1 MTILHFG
8 TVKIAI
14 FLDKFYNEKMHSK
27 NLFALVLM
35 MLVLPLPMYAGDGLM
50 WGEKNIRVVQTQWFD
65 IIYSEGSKESAA
77 LLAENADRIY
87 REIAEMYGR
96 EAQARMPVVL
106 SPKREVFNAYFS
118 AGFYNHIVLYDTA
131 PSQDMRVFSEDLL
144 STFRHELT
152 HAYTYNMKNAFW
164 TGFDKVFGD
173 AVNPAGLFITSGWA
187 EGATLTSESA
197 GGEGRLNDEYAK
209 HIVKQAK
216 IEGRFPKYDD
226 VQGASDKHPSGA
238 YYHFNGAFNEWLQ
251 AKYGMEKYARFWY
264 KCVNFQTIS
273 TRLAFKKIY
282 GIKLKDAWH
291 HFENDLQVPDV
302 PPSPLESSAFAICDM
317 FSGSRKTYSPKN
329 NGGAIFSCIAQSENS
344 VAWLEEKS
352 GAIFIA
358 SKEDVRKEIPKPK
371 KLFCVDG
378 AQNISLSRDDRFLA
392 VFYVNQQSATYA
404 CRVKFYDFQE
414 KKWIHFESG
423 GIADGAIVHYEG
435 ASYLVCQQFYSQA
448 KKIAI
453 TSLACD
459 NSAGAKGESEN
470 ASYVEIPLATNVSAS
485 DFYDIGN
492 GQFAFVRKNGLE
504 RNICIATIWG
514 EILFE
519 QKMPQEK
526 FAIRHLSFDFIANK
540 MYFSYAIPGS
550 MPRLGEFDVASKTFA
565 CDKNDISGGIF
576 FPTSIGE
583 NELMYIGK
591 FYRQNRLFKLKVRDK
606 NAVLSQGTISSKK
619 QDALSQMTSVNLSQV
634 ALSQE
639 DVSQIPKTLL
649 SQHNI
654 SQAAGT
660 SLSQINL
667 SQAPTESLSQMP
679 NATLSQLDL
688 PQKNLS
694 QHASSSEDISQ
705 AILEN
710 SKKYNPL
717 NYFTKGLLLPISFV
731 TSYSL
736 DPRFEN
742 YGQTQALP
750 IGITYMTNN
759 PWNSN
764 VFAISAGYSIYTNSV
779 GVSFIASG
787 GTDSSLFKWSVQSQT
802 EFDFAAW
809 KQSLAIGKITS
820 YFPFG
825 KNSAIVFSDAAHIFV
840 GRGNNVYYEFDSKSN
855 VMYAYSGNYEIF
867 PTRTNQRNIFYAENA
882 ASLYYSSIHKS
893 GEGLYE
899 SAGLAIGAK
908 LLCAGIFDLEGY
920 DLYNDF
926 FANVSPFVEIAIP
939 KLLPISC
946 KDFFVYN
953 LPLTLN
959 LAMFDKTD
967 CFLSAS
973 CDAIIFAMDIQKAI
987 PLLSAIFVNRFYFSA
1002 GYSLSVLCEP
1012 TSFGIA
1018 KLGTLAKDMFAG
1030 KLARTDYVHLTGT
1043 LALTPNFGI
1052 FANTAFYTELKF
1064 ETRYY
1069 FNRPRNSKSPWDFL
1083 FGISSNFMF

>member
-1 MTILHFG
+1 
-8 TVKIAI
+8 
-14 FLDKFYNEKMHSK
+14 MHSK
-27 NLFALVLM
+27 NLFALVLTT
-35 MLVLPLPMYAGDGLM
+35 LVLSLPICAGDGLM

-87 REIAEMYGR
+87 FEIAEMYGR

-118 AGFYNHIVLYDTA
+118 VEFYNHIVLYDTA
-131 PSQDMRVFSEDLL
+131 ASQDMHVFSEDLL

-164 TGFDKVFGD
+164 IGFDKVFGD

-197 GGEGRLNDEYAK
+197 SGEGRLNDEYSK
-209 HIVKQAK
+209 HMVKQAK
-216 IEGRFPKYDD
+216 IEGRFPEYDD
-226 VQGASDKHPSGA
+226 VQGASDKYPSGS
-238 YYHFNGAFNEWLQ
+238 YYYFNGAFNEWLQ
-251 AKYGMEKYARFWY
+251 AKYGMEKYAQFWY

-291 HFENDLQVPDV
+291 DFENDLQIPDV
-302 PPSPLESSAFAICDM
+302 PPNPLESSAFAICDM
-317 FSGSRKTYSPKN
+317 FSGSRKKYSPKN
-329 NGGAIFSCIAQSENS
+329 NGGAIFSCVAQSENS

-352 GAIFIA
+352 GVIFIA

-378 AQNISLSRDDRFLA
+378 AQKIGLSRDGRFLA
-392 VFYVNQQSATYA
+392 VFYVNQQSATYT
-404 CRVKFYDFQE
+404 RRLKLYDFQE
-414 KKWIHFESG
+414 KKWIHCEG
-423 GIADGAIVHYEG
+423 DGMADGAIVQYEG
-435 ASYLVCQQFYSQA
+435 TSYLVCQQFYSQT

-453 TSLACD
+453 KSLACD
-459 NSAGAKGESEN
+459 NSAGAKGEMEN
-470 ASYVEIPLATNVSAS
+470 ASPIEIPLAINVSA
-485 DFYDIGN
+485 DHFCDIGN
-492 GQFAFVRKNGLE
+492 GQFAFVQKTGLE
-504 RNICIATIWG
+504 RKICIANVLG

-519 QKMPQEK
+519 QNMPQER
-526 FAIRHLSFDFIANK
+526 FAIKNLSFDFIANK

-550 MPRLGEFDVASKTFA
+550 MPRLGEFDIASKTFA

-583 NELMYIGK
+583 NTLIYIGK
-591 FYRQNRLFKLKVRDK
+591 FYRQNRLFKLKICDK
-606 NAVLSQGTISSKK
+606 KVILSQGEISPKNRDS
-619 QDALSQMTSVNLSQV
+619 LSQMASADLSQV

-639 DVSQIPKTLL
+639 NL
-649 SQHNI
+649 SQ
-654 SQAAGT
+654 Q
-660 SLSQINL
+660 SLSQTSNENL
-667 SQAPTESLSQMP
+667 SQ
-679 NATLSQLDL
+679 D
-688 PQKNLS
+688 
-694 QHASSSEDISQ
+694 
-705 AILEN
+705 ILEN

-717 NYFTKGLLLPISFV
+717 KYFTKGLLLPISFV

-764 VFAISAGYSIYTNSV
+764 VFAISAGYSVYTNSV
-779 GVSFIASG
+779 GISFIASG
-787 GTDSSLFKWSVQSQT
+787 GTDSSLFKWRVQSHT

-809 KQSLAIGKITS
+809 KQSLAIGKISS

-825 KNSAIVFSDAAHIFV
+825 KNSAIVFSDEAQIFV
-840 GRGNNVYYEFDSKSN
+840 GRGNNVYYEFDSKNN
-855 VMYAYSGNYEIF
+855 VIYAYSGNYEIF

-908 LLCAGIFDLEGY
+908 LLCAGVFDLEGY

-926 FANVSPFVEIAIP
+926 FANISPFVKIAIP

-1018 KLGTLAKDMFAG
+1018 KLGTLAKDAFAG
-1030 KLARTDYVHLTGT
+1030 KLARTDYVNLTGT
-1043 LALTPNFGI
+1043 LALTPNFGV
-1052 FANTAFYTELKF
+1052 FANTVFYTEWKF

>member
-1 MTILHFG
+1 MTQTRLFIVIFHFLLSFM
-8 TVKIAI
+8 VKIAI
-14 FLDKFYNEKMHSK
+14 FLDKSYNGKMHSK

-35 MLVLPLPMYAGDGLM
+35 MLVLPFPIYAGDGLM
-50 WGEKNIRVVQTQWFD
+50 WGEKNIRVIQTQWFD

-77 LLAENADRIY
+77 LLAQNADNIY
-87 REIAEMYGR
+87 YEIAEMYGR
-96 EAQARMPVVL
+96 EAQVRMPVVL

-131 PSQDMRVFSEDLL
+131 VSRDMQVFSEDLL

-197 GGEGRLNDEYAK
+197 KGEGRLNDEYSK

-216 IEGRFPKYDD
+216 IEECFPEYDD
-226 VQGASDKHPSGA
+226 VQGASDKYPSGA
-238 YYHFNGAFNEWLQ
+238 YYNFNGAFNEWLQ
-251 AKYGMEKYARFWY
+251 AKYGMEKYAQFWY

-291 HFENDLQVPDV
+291 NFENDLKIPDL
-302 PPSPLESSAFAICDM
+302 PPSPLQSSAFEICDI
-317 FSGSRKTYSPKN
+317 FSGSQRKYSPRN

-358 SKEDVRKEIPKPK
+358 SKDDLQKEIPKPK

-378 AQNISLSRDDRFLA
+378 AQKINLSRDGRFLA
-392 VFYVNQQSATYA
+392 VFYVNQQSVSYA
-404 CRVKFYDFQE
+404 RSVKFYDFQE
-414 KKWIHFESG
+414 KKWIHCEG
-423 GIADGAIVHYEG
+423 GGMADGAIVQYESK
-435 ASYLVCQQFYSQA
+435 SYLVCQQFYSQA

-453 TSLACD
+453 KTLACD
-459 NSAGAKGESEN
+459 NSSDAQI
-470 ASYVEIPLATNVSAS
+470 EIPLAINVSAS
-485 DFYDIGN
+485 DFCDIGG
-492 GQFAFVRKNGLE
+492 GQFAFLQKTGLE
-504 RNICIATIWG
+504 RKIFIANVLG

-519 QKMPQEK
+519 QKMPQER
-526 FAIRHLSFDFIANK
+526 FAIRNLSFDFIANK
-540 MYFSYAIPGS
+540 IYFSYAIPGS
-550 MPRLGEFDVASKTFA
+550 MPRLGEFDIASKTFA
-565 CDKNDISGGIF
+565 CDENDISGGIF

-583 NELMYIGK
+583 NTFVYIGK
-591 FYRQNRLFKLKVRDK
+591 FYRQNRLFKLKICDK
-606 NAVLSQGTISSKK
+606 NLVLSQDKIFSKN
-619 QDALSQMTSVNLSQV
+619 QDALSQV

-639 DVSQIPKTLL
+639 SLSQISENIL
-649 SQHNI
+649 SQMVE
-654 SQAAGT
+654 T
-660 SLSQINL
+660 SLSQL
-667 SQAPTESLSQMP
+667 TMSQE
-679 NATLSQLDL
+679 
-688 PQKNLS
+688 
-694 QHASSSEDISQ
+694 
-705 AILEN
+705 ILEK

-717 NYFTKGLLLPISFV
+717 KYFKKGLLLPISFV
-731 TSYSL
+731 TSYSF

-742 YGQTQALP
+742 YGQKQPLP

-764 VFAISAGYSIYTNSV
+764 VFTLSAGYSVYTNSV
-779 GVSFIASG
+779 GISFIASG
-787 GTDSSLFKWSVQSQT
+787 GTDSSLFKWRVQSQT

-809 KQSLAIGKITS
+809 KQSLAIGKISS

-825 KNSAIVFSDAAHIFV
+825 KNSAIVFSDETQIFV

-855 VMYAYSGNYEIF
+855 VIYAYSGNYELF

-908 LLCAGIFDLEGY
+908 FLCAGVFDLESY

-926 FANVSPFVEIAIP
+926 FVNVSPFVKIAIP
-939 KLLPISC
+939 KLIPISC

-959 LAMFDKTD
+959 FAMFGKANR
-967 CFLSAS
+967 FLSAS
-973 CDAIIFAMDIQKAI
+973 CDAIIFAMDIQKAL
-987 PLLSAIFVNRFYFSA
+987 PLLSAIFINRFYFSA
-1002 GYSLSVLCEP
+1002 GYSVSVLCEP

-1018 KLGTLAKDMFAG
+1018 KIATLANNAFSE
-1030 KLARTDYVHLTGT
+1030 KLARIDYFNLTGT
-1043 LALTPNFGI
+1043 LALTPNFGV
-1052 FANTAFYTELKF
+1052 FANTTFYTELKF
-1064 ETRYY
+1064 EARYY
-1069 FNRPRNSKSPWDFL
+1069 FNRPRNYKSPWDFL
-1083 FGISSNFMF
+1083 FGVSSNFMF